1 MISTQQRVR
10 IADLH
15 DHQALSS
22 LLFFEPR
29 AHRHLDWRAPLDWL
43 GSPHFWVLEEN
54 GRIAAALACPDDP
67 RGVAWM
73 RLFVAHG
80 SPLPEQHAWDTLWN
94 AAHESLTQDGGAI
107 VGAIVTQ
114 LWFQKH
120 LLNSG
125 FAHSQSV
132 VLLERSGGPVPPPVL
147 AHGLNIAPMHAD
159 DLREVAAVDADA
171 FPLLWQYSLDTLR
184 RAYTHKLYATVL
196 RDSHG
201 RMLAYQLS
209 SGDSARA
216 HLARLAV
223 RKEAQ
228 GQGLGAALVADLI
241 SFTRRVNIFHLTVNT
256 QRDNDTSLKLYS
268 RLGFTRTGEELPV
281 FTCEIKGG

>member
-1 MISTQQRVR
+1 MIATQQRVR
-10 IADLH
+10 TADLH
-15 DHQALSS
+15 DDQALSS

-43 GSPHFWVLEEN
+43 GSPHFWVLEES
-54 GRIAAALACPDDP
+54 GRIVAALACPADP
-67 RGVAWM
+67 VGVAWM

-80 SPLPEQHAWDTLWN
+80 SLPEQQAWDTLWT
-94 AAHESLTQDGGAI
+94 AAHESLTEEGGAI

-114 LWFQKH
+114 LWFQKY

-132 VLLERSGGPVPPPVL
+132 VLLERSGGPISPPVL
-147 AHGLNIAPMHAD
+147 AHGLSLAPMHAD
-159 DLREVAAVDADA
+159 DLAEAAAVDADA
-171 FPLLWQYSLDTLR
+171 FPLLWQYSFDTLQ
-184 RAYTHKLYATVL
+184 RAYQHKIYASVL
-196 RDSHG
+196 SDSNG

-228 GQGLGAALVADLI
+228 GRGFGAALVADLI
-241 SFTRRVNIFHLTVNT
+241 RFTRAANIFRLTVNT
-256 QRDNDTSLKLYS
+256 QADNDLSLKLY
-268 RLGFTRTGEELPV
+268 RRWGFVRTGEELAV
-281 FTCEIKGG
+281 FTNKIEGG

>member
-1 MISTQQRVR
+1 MIATQQRVR
-10 IADLH
+10 TADLH

-43 GSPHFWVLEEN
+43 GSPHFWVLEES
-54 GRIAAALACPDDP
+54 GRIVAALACPADP
-67 RGVAWM
+67 VGVAWM

-80 SPLPEQHAWDTLWN
+80 SMAEQQAWDTLWN
-94 AAHESLTQDGGAI
+94 AAQESLTADGGAI

-114 LWFQKH
+114 LWFQKY

-132 VLLERSGGPVPPPVL
+132 VLLERSGGPVAPPVL
-147 AHGLNIAPMHAD
+147 AHGLSLAVMHPD
-159 DLREVAAVDADA
+159 DLAEVAAVDADA
-171 FPLLWQYSLDTLR
+171 FPLLWQYSFDTLQ
-184 RAYTHKLYATVL
+184 RAYQHKIYASVL
-196 RDSHG
+196 SDSNG
-201 RMLAYQLS
+201 RLLAYQLS
-209 SGDSARA
+209 SGDSARV

-228 GQGLGAALVADLI
+228 GRGLGAALVADLI
-241 SFTRRVNIFHLTVNT
+241 RFTRAANIFRLTVNT
-256 QRDNDTSLKLYS
+256 QGDNDASLKLY
-268 RLGFTRTGEELPV
+268 RRWGFLRTGEELAV
-281 FTCEIKGG
+281 FTNKIEGG